1 MEYAAE
7 GSVAPMVALRVGR
20 WKAIWAPP
28 DPPQLYDLDP
38 DPHELE
44 NLALRPDHAEIWADF
59 ERRFAARWDLA
70 AFDQSVRA
78 SQRRRH
84 IVYEALRQGTYTPWD
99 FQPHEPASRR
109 YMRNDMDLNVLESQ
123 RRYPRGK

>member
-1 MEYAAE
+1 MTPI
-7 GSVAPMVALRVGR
+7 GVGTPR
-20 WKAIWAPP
+20 RTTPP
-28 DPPQLYDLDP
+28 DPPQLYDLDA

-44 NLALRPDHAEIWADF
+44 NLALLSDHADVWADF

-70 AFDQSVRA
+70 AFDQAVRA

-84 IVYEALRQGTYTPWD
+84 IVDEELRQETCTPWD

-109 YMRNDMDLNVLESQ
+109 YMRNDMDLNVLESE
-123 RRYPRGK
+123 RRYPRGQ